1 MSGIKLLDCTLRDGG
16 HVTQGKFGEQAIK
29 SIIADLVKA
38 KIDIIEVGFLWQT
51 ETDMDTARF
60 YDIATVKK
68 FLPKDM
74 GASKVSLMADNVDL
88 EHLEP
93 YDGTVEY
100 IRISFRKNE
109 MDWARKAAKT
119 VIDKGYKCFMNP
131 IHGSSISDKEYLE
144 IIDMVNEIHPFAF
157 SIVDTFGAMRQSD
170 LARLYYLIDYNLDET
185 IELGVHLHEN
195 LGLAY
200 SLAQHILSIV
210 SPKRNITIDG
220 SLFGMGK
227 IPGNLCIEQVMDYMN
242 IEYQSNYATEPVY
255 DAIDQ
260 FIMPIYHRVG
270 GWGYSIPYAISAQCG
285 VHRTYAEYL
294 VNKERLMTKDVR
306 RILKSI
312 PEEKSEIF
320 DKDFIE
326 KQYKAYMNA
335 AYDDSCYL
343 ELLSDKLKE
352 YESVIIVAPGQSI
365 NDLSL
370 DSTLRKKSCLITINF
385 EYKKENTDLCF
396 WTNAKRLGYASNLD
410 FKRLVITSNLRD
422 ELPEAK
428 YVISRNEL
436 IYHDDIWSDDST
448 LMLLNLLKKI
458 GVKTVYIAGFDGF
471 SKEKGNFFNEQYER
485 IVREYDYDT
494 NSRITVL
501 KQVYSTMNIHFLT
514 PSVYEVAFEK

>member
-74 GASKVSLMADNVDL
+74 GVSKVSLMADNVDL

-109 MDWARKAAKT
+109 KEWARKAAKT
-119 VIDKGYKCFMNP
+119 IMSKGYKCFINP

-144 IIDMVNEIHPFAF
+144 IIDMVNEIKPYGF

-170 LARLYYLIDYNLDET
+170 LARLYYLIDYNLDEN

-210 SPKRNITIDG
+210 SPKRKITIDG

-227 IPGNLCIEQVMDYMN
+227 IPGNLCIEQVMDYLN
-242 IEYQSNYATEPVY
+242 IEYHAGYATEPVY

-320 DKDFIE
+320 DKDFVE
-326 KQYKAYMNA
+326 MQYKAYMNA
-335 AYDDSCYL
+335 AYDDTTYIGQL
-343 ELLSDKLKE
+343 ADKLKE
-352 YESVIIVAPGQSI
+352 YENVIILAPGQSI
-365 NDLSL
+365 KDLTL
-370 DSTLRKKSCLITINF
+370 DEALRKKSCLITVNF
-385 EYKKENTDLCF
+385 DYKEGSVDLCY

-410 FKRLVITSNLRD
+410 SSKLVITSNLRD
-422 ELPEAK
+422 ELPDAK
-428 YVISRNEL
+428 YIISRNEL

-448 LMLLNLLKKI
+448 LMLLNLLKRL
-458 GVKTVYIAGFDGF
+458 GVKSIYIAGFDGF
-471 SKEKGNFFNEQYER
+471 SKDKGNFFDEQYER
-485 IVREYDYDT
+485 MVREYDYDT
-494 NSRITVL
+494 NSRITIL
-501 KQVYSTMNIHFLT
+501 RKVYSSMKIHFLT
-514 PSVYEVAFEK
+514 PSVYEVAFA

>member
-1 MSGIKLLDCTLRDGG
+1 MGHIRLLDCTLRDGG
-16 HVTQGKFGEQAIK
+16 HVMQGRFGEQAIK
-29 SIIADLVKA
+29 SIIADLVKS
-38 KIDIIEVGFLWQT
+38 KIDIIEVGFLWHT
-51 ETDMDTARF
+51 VTDMDTARF

-74 GASKVSLMADNVDL
+74 GDSKVSLMADNVDL
-88 EHLEP
+88 EHLEL

-119 VIDKGYKCFMNP
+119 VINKGYKCFMNP

-144 IIDMVNEIHPFAF
+144 IIDMVNEIRPFAF

-170 LARLYYLIDYNLDET
+170 LARLYYLIDYNLDEN

-200 SLAQHILSIV
+200 SLAQHILSIA

-227 IPGNLCIEQVMDYMN
+227 IPGNLCVEQVMDYMN
-242 IEYQSNYATEPVY
+242 IEYQKSYVTEPVY

-320 DKDFIE
+320 DKEFIE
-326 KQYKAYMNA
+326 MKYKAYMNA
-335 AYDDSCYL
+335 AYDDTISIGQ
-343 ELLSDKLKE
+343 LSEKLKG
-352 YESVIIVAPGQSI
+352 YENVIIIAPGQSI
-365 NDLSL
+365 KDLRL
-370 DSTLRKKSCLITINF
+370 DKTLREKSCLITVNF
-385 EYKKENTDLCF
+385 DYKEWCADLCY
-396 WTNAKRLGYASNLD
+396 WTNAKRLVYASDLD
-410 FKRLVITSNLRD
+410 SSKLLITSNLRD
-422 ELPEAK
+422 ELPDAK
-428 YVISRNEL
+428 YIISRNEL

-448 LMLLNLLKKI
+448 LMLLNLLKRLDAKSI
-458 GVKTVYIAGFDGF
+458 FIAGFDGF
-471 SKEKGNFFNEQYER
+471 SKDKGNFFNEQYER
-485 IVREYDYDT
+485 TVREYDYDT
-494 NSRITVL
+494 NSRITIL
-501 KQVYSTMNIHFLT
+501 KQVYSSMKIHFLT
-514 PSVYEVAFEK
+514 SSVYKVASE